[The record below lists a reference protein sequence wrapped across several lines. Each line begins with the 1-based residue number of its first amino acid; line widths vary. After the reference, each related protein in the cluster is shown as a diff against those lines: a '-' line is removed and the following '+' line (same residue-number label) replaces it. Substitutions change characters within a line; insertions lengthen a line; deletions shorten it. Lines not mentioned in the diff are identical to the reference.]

1 MDSFIFLLTLHLQAG
16 SHIEHDVDPHTTPN
30 AGKEA
35 LSYESSVQRAKRT
48 KGTEERKN
56 IRHLIPIEN

>member
-1 MDSFIFLLTLHLQAG
+1 MMLT
-16 SHIEHDVDPHTTPN
+16 PTPN

-35 LSYESSVQRAKRT
+35 LSYESGVQRAKRT

-56 IRHLIPIEN
+56 MGHLIPIEN